1 MDAHITLIT
10 LGVSNLQRSVAFY
23 EGGLGLPRSNN
34 SQAIAFFQM
43 RGTILSLYPWDKLAE
58 DAQVPSSGSGFRGF
72 TLSHNVAS
80 REEVDQILDQAVKAG
95 AKLAKPAQKAAW
107 GGYHGYFSDP
117 DDHLWEVAWNP
128 DL

>member
-1 MDAHITLIT
+1 LRFSRC
-10 LGVSNLQRSVAFY
+10 GVRYSHS
-23 EGGLGLPRSNN
+23 
-34 SQAIAFFQM
+34 
-43 RGTILSLYPWDKLAE
+43 DKLAE

-72 TLSHNVAS
+72 TVAHNVAS